1 MRSLPRFSAD
11 QTVFVNVLFFVC
23 LLAGYGAYTRIPVEF
38 FPDVNLNQAV
48 ISTVWTGASAEEVER
63 LVTQKLEEELLG
75 VSDIDKMHSV
85 SRANLSSISLD
96 FDEYLDEVGYEAA
109 VNDVRAA
116 IERASDLPADAE
128 DPHISELKMSEYQPA
143 VLVAVVDTGNVGH
156 ASLREVA
163 RDAASRMRDLAGA
176 RRIEVRGEREREIR
190 VLVDRDAAAR
200 YALTVVDV
208 AARIQQQNL
217 NLPAGTFETE
227 SGEFTLRAQGDYQS
241 LDEIRQTVVAQTA
254 TGGVVRVEEIAR
266 VEAGLEKAAYVTR
279 YNGHPALIVS
289 VMKRS
294 DADTRDLVAAVDR
307 WIEAYRLR
315 LPHGVEME
323 KTVDTSEFIAS
334 HLDILVGNLV
344 AGVAFVV
351 GILWFTIGFRNAAL
365 TVIAIPFSFLTA
377 MIFFPVLGIT
387 INSNTIIGLVLV
399 SGMLVDDAIIVL
411 ENVYRR
417 IEEGEELRDAVING
431 AEEVLWPVVAAVATT
446 CAAFAPLLLVGGTVG
461 KFMEI
466 LPKAVIVCL
475 LASLFECLIILP
487 AHYLDFGSRQAAG
500 AKRGDK
506 QPAPTRGSFGSLAA
520 RLFALIVLLAARI
533 REHVDAG
540 MIGLRN
546 GYMRLLDVVLEYSGS
561 FSLLFVA
568 LLVFANAVAGQLR
581 VELFPGEFNTFN
593 VLLETPSDSGLDFTD
608 SIVAGYEGVIAE
620 SLGSDIRDY
629 STTVGMSEDTNYDR
643 LHGPFYALS
652 TLTIV
657 PSDQNVKAPE
667 KVLFRIQERVE
678 RWREENPDGVLELRV
693 QAAQDG
699 PPVGTP
705 VDVRIQGDDY
715 ELGKAVAGELVAYL
729 ETVPGVYNVEDN
741 LKLGAPE
748 VQLRVN
754 TERAARH
761 GLTFQDIARAL
772 RSANDGIVASS
783 YREPSRNDD
792 ADIRVMLAE
801 KYRGGIGDL
810 LDVEL
815 ATKDGYLVKL
825 RDVADVDVQRG
836 YRAFHRYDAK
846 RTVSVLAQVDGER
859 ATSLSVNQLL
869 QAHFADLAER
879 FPQLEVRY
887 GGEFSES
894 TEAFASLFAVFPAAM
909 VAIYMILA
917 ALFRSYLQ
925 PLVVITAV
933 PFAFAGIIAGV
944 AIFDYSITFFLMY
957 AAVGLT
963 GVVVND
969 SLVMVDF
976 INRARATGMGLNE
989 AVRLSGIKRFRP
1001 ILLTTLTTVCALLP
1015 MAFGMQGESK
1025 SYGPFAAAISFG
1037 LIVAMIGTLF
1047 VVPLSYTALARLGA
1061 RIGGLRQS
1069 KSPQVLSE
1077 EATD

>member
-128 DPHISELKMSEYQPA
+128 DPHISEVKMSEFQPA
-143 VLVAVVDTGNVGH
+143 VLVAVIDAGGVGR

-163 RDAASRMRDLAGA
+163 RDAASRMRDLPGA

-200 YALTVVDV
+200 YAITVAEV
-208 AARIQQQNL
+208 AARIRQQNM

-227 SGEFTLRAQGDYQS
+227 SGEFTLRAQGDFQS
-241 LDEIRQTVVAQTA
+241 LDEIRQTVVAETA
-254 TGGVVRVEEIAR
+254 TGGVVRVAEVAR
-266 VEAGLEKAAYVTR
+266 VEAGLEKAAYATR
-279 YNGHPALIVS
+279 YNGHPALIVA

-294 DADTRDLVAAVDR
+294 DSDTRELVAAVDE
-307 WIEAYRLR
+307 WIDAYRAR

-323 KTVDTSEFIAS
+323 KTLDTSEFIAS
-334 HLDILVGNLV
+334 HMDILIGNLV
-344 AGVAFVV
+344 AGVFFVM
-351 GILWFTIGFRNAAL
+351 GILWFTIGFRNAVL

-377 MIFFPVLGIT
+377 MILFPVIGIT

-411 ENVYRR
+411 ENIYRR

-475 LASLFECLIILP
+475 VASLFECLIILP
-487 AHYLDFGSRQAAG
+487 AHYLDFGSRQGAG
-500 AKRGDK
+500 KNQK
-506 QPAPTRGSFGSLAA
+506 QQVPRQSIGGFATRVFAPVAS
-520 RLFALIVLLAARI
+520 LAARI
-533 REHVDAG
+533 RERVDAG
-540 MIGLRN
+540 LVGLRDR
-546 GYMRLLDVVLEYSGS
+546 YAWLLDVVLENGGS
-561 FSLLFVA
+561 FALLFVSLLF
-568 LLVFANAVAGQLR
+568 FANAVAGTLR

-593 VLLETPSDSGLDFTD
+593 VLLETPSDSDLDFTD
-608 SIVAGYEGVIAE
+608 RIVAGYEEVIGE
-620 SLGSDIRDY
+620 SLGRDIRDY

-643 LHGPFYALS
+643 LHGPYYALS

-657 PSDQNVKAPE
+657 PSDENVKAPE
-667 KVLFRIQERVE
+667 KVLFRIQEQVE
-678 RWREENPDGVLELRV
+678 RWRQENPDGILELRV

-705 VDVRIQGDDY
+705 VDVRLHGDDY
-715 ELGKAVAGELVAYL
+715 ALGKAVAGELVAYL
-729 ETVPGVYNVEDN
+729 RSIPGVYNVEDN

-754 TERAARH
+754 PERAARH
-761 GLTFQDIARAL
+761 GLTFEDIALAL

-792 ADIRVMLAE
+792 ADIRVMLAAQ
-801 KYRGGIGDL
+801 YRGGIGSL

-815 ATKDGYLVKL
+815 TTKEGYLVKL
-825 RDVADVDVQRG
+825 RDVADVDVRRG

-846 RTVSVLAQVDGER
+846 RTVSVLAQVDGEL
-859 ATSLSVNQLL
+859 ATSRSVNEQL

-894 TEAFASLFAVFPAAM
+894 TEAFANLFAVFPAAM

-933 PFAFAGIIAGV
+933 PFGFAGIIAGV

-976 INRARATGMGLNE
+976 INRARAKGMGLNE
-989 AVRLSGIKRFRP
+989 AVRQSGVRRFRP

-1047 VVPLSYTALARLGA
+1047 VVPLSYAALARLA
-1061 RIGGLRQS
+1061 ERTGGLRRSQ
-1069 KSPQVLSE
+1069 PLAD
-1077 EATD
+1077 EAAR

>member
-23 LLAGYGAYTRIPVEF
+23 LLAGGVAYTRIPVEF

-75 VSDIDKMHSV
+75 VPDIDKMHSV
-85 SRANLSSISLD
+85 SRANLSSIHLD

-116 IERASDLPADAE
+116 IDRASDLPADAE
-128 DPHISELKMSEYQPA
+128 DPHIRELKMSEFQPA
-143 VLVAVVDTGNVGH
+143 VLVAVVDIGDVGH
-156 ASLREVA
+156 AALREIA
-163 RDAASRMRDLAGA
+163 RDAASRMRDLPGV

-200 YALTVVDV
+200 YGLTVTDV

-217 NLPAGTFETE
+217 NLPAGTFETA

-241 LDEIRQTVVAQTA
+241 LDEIRQTVVAETA
-254 TGGVVRVEEIAR
+254 TGGVVRVGEIAR
-266 VEAGLEKAAYVTR
+266 IEAGLEKAAYATR
-279 YNGHPALIVS
+279 YNGHAALIVS

-294 DADTRDLVAAVDR
+294 DADTRKLVAAVDG
-307 WIEAYRLR
+307 WIEAYRSR
-315 LPHGVEME
+315 LPLGVEME
-323 KTVDTSEFIAS
+323 KTVDSSEFIDS
-334 HLDILVGNLV
+334 HMDILVENLI
-344 AGVAFVV
+344 AGVVFVV
-351 GILWFTIGFRNAAL
+351 AILWFTIGFRNAGL

-377 MIFFPVLGIT
+377 MTLFPVLGIT
-387 INSNTIIGLVLV
+387 INSNTIIGLLLV

-411 ENVYRR
+411 ENIYRR
-417 IEEGEELRDAVING
+417 IEAGEELRDAVVNG

-446 CAAFAPLLLVGGTVG
+446 CAAFAPLLLVGGTTG

-466 LPKAVIVCL
+466 LPKAVMVCL
-475 LASLFECLIILP
+475 VASLFECLVILP
-487 AHYLDFGSRQAAG
+487 AHYLDFGSRHGAG
-500 AKRGDK
+500 ASRRAG
-506 QPAPTRGSFGSLAA
+506 QRAPRRSIASLAA
-520 RLFALIVLLAARI
+520 RT
-533 REHVDAG
+533 RERVDAG
-540 MIGLRN
+540 LLGLRDQ
-546 GYMRLLDVVLEYSGS
+546 YARLLDAVLEYSGS
-561 FSLLFVA
+561 FSLLFIA
-568 LLVFANAVAGQLR
+568 LLMFAYAVAGHLR

-593 VLLETPSDSGLDFTD
+593 VLLETPSDSDLDFTD
-608 SIVAGYEGVIAE
+608 RVVAGYEAVIGE
-620 SLGSDIRDY
+620 SLGRDIRDY

-643 LHGPFYALS
+643 LHGPYYSLS

-657 PSDQNVKAPE
+657 PSDENVKAPE
-667 KVLFRIQERVE
+667 KVLFRIQERIE
-678 RWREENPDGVLELRV
+678 RWREENPDGVVELRV

-705 VDVRIQGDDY
+705 VDVRLHGDDY
-715 ELGKAVAGELVAYL
+715 ALGKAVAGELVAYL
-729 ETVPGVYNVEDN
+729 QSIPGVYNVEDN

-748 VQLRVN
+748 IQLRVN
-754 TERAARH
+754 AERAARH
-761 GLTFQDIARAL
+761 GLTFEDIARAL

-783 YREPSRNDD
+783 YREPSRNEDS
-792 ADIRVMLAE
+792 DIRVMLAE
-801 KYRGGIGDL
+801 RYRGGIGDL

-815 ATKDGYLVKL
+815 TTKDGYLVKL
-825 RDVADVDVQRG
+825 RDVADVEVQRG

-846 RTVSVLAQVDGER
+846 RTVSVFAQVDGEL
-859 ATSLSVNQLL
+859 ATSLSVNRQL
-869 QAHFADLAER
+869 QIHFADLAQR

-894 TEAFASLFAVFPAAM
+894 TEAFANLFAVFPVAM
-909 VAIYMILA
+909 VVIYMILA

-933 PFAFAGIIAGV
+933 PFGFAGIVAGV
-944 AIFDYSITFFLMY
+944 AIFGYSITFFLMY

-976 INRARATGMGLNE
+976 INRARAGGMGLKE
-989 AVRLSGIKRFRP
+989 AVRQSGVRRFRP

-1015 MAFGMQGESK
+1015 MAFGMQGTSK

-1047 VVPLSYTALARLGA
+1047 AVPLSYTALARVRERAGRLWRSVFPQPLADEGA
-1061 RIGGLRQS
+1061 
-1069 KSPQVLSE
+1069 
-1077 EATD
+1077 D